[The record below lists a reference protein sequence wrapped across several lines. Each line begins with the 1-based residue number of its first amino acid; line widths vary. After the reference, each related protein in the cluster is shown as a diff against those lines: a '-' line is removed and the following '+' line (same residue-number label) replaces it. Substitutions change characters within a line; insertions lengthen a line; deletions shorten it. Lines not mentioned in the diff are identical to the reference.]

1 MITTQYTT
9 LAGDRWDTIA
19 NKAYGDPFNMNGIIQ
34 ANPLLA
40 IVDVFIGGVVVLI
53 PVLETTVD
61 VDVKLL
67 PIWKQVPAQTTL
79 EATAAAPLFV
89 QIAAANANGSFDPGS
104 FD

>member
-1 MITTQYTT
+1 MVFTKYTT
-9 LAGDRWDTIA
+9 LAGDRWDTVA
-19 NKAYGDPFNMNGIIQ
+19 NKAYGDPFNFSGIIQ
-34 ANPLLA
+34 SNPLIT
-40 IVDVFIGGVVVLI
+40 IVDVFEGGIELLI

-61 VDVKLL
+61 VDVTLL
-67 PIWKQVPAQTTL
+67 PIWKQIPAQTTL